1 MHSYYYIQFYFLW
14 ELIYVTVTD
23 CVVSFFALVNGNGGS
38 TVLVK
43 QTELRGV
50 NALPVL
56 LICITKGLP
65 ASEVWEN
72 RN

>member
-1 MHSYYYIQFYFLW
+1 M
-14 ELIYVTVTD
+14 TVTD
-23 CVVSFFALVNGNGGS
+23 CVVSFFALVNGNGGP
-38 TVLVK
+38 TVQLK